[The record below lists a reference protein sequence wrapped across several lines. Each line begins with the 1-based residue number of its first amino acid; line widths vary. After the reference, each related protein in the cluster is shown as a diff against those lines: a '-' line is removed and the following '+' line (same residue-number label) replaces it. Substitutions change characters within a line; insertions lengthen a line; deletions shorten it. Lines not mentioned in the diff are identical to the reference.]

1 MTSGRQS
8 RSKAAWQES
17 PQLEVI
23 IEVPR
28 GSFLKR
34 GLTEKIDFISPFPC
48 PFNYGAVSNY
58 VGLDN
63 DLLDALVL
71 GGSRLPRGTRI
82 KVKALGAVGLTDRDM
97 YDDKLVCGHRP
108 LRPWQRWMVLIF
120 FHFYAFCKRLL
131 NLYRGRRGRT
141 ACEGWGEA
149 RAAITRARL
158 RDESWQGPTIPF

>member
-1 MTSGRQS
+1 MTGRQHT
-8 RSKAAWQES
+8 RSQDAWRES

-34 GLTEKIDFISPFPC
+34 GITETIDFISPFPC

-71 GGSRLPRGTRI
+71 GSRLPRGTRV
-82 KVKALGAVGLTDRDM
+82 KVTALGAVGLTDRAM

-108 LRPWQRWMVLIF
+108 LRAWQRWMVLVF

-141 ACEGWGEA
+141 VCEGWGEA
-149 RAAITRARL
+149 GTAIARARP
-158 RDESWQGPTIPF
+158 RDETWQGPAIPF